1 MPTLLHLPN
10 EILLQI
16 IEETRPDSIKSFV
29 WSCKKIRTLGAKAL
43 MQHVEDLDRYEAPIF
58 GVWNNNS
65 GGNVNP
71 YAYLSDILF
80 KPRRALYVN
89 HLFIYNRSFTITQVR
104 QAPFTEQVL
113 LKIDGLCDLFFRSN
127 RCPYIKGDE
136 VEKWVDKLR
145 LGDTNAAACLFLT
158 LLPQLEALSII
169 DYSKQGYADM
179 IYEISKANQ
188 SPHRTIPGPLAL
200 HKLDTITINDAI
212 GMNRP
217 GEKFG
222 IYEACMT
229 LPSLRTLEGHH
240 IDSNFDRW
248 PSKEE
253 FPLESNVTDI
263 VFQNSAINAESFARL
278 LTRTKNLQRF
288 TYDFARLVG
297 ITGDYTAM
305 SLKNILVQSN
315 AHSLTH
321 LDFNFHGFPVN
332 DDARFIGS
340 LRQFQKLKHLRV
352 EGNMFIK
359 YMSETADLPG
369 QQRLVDLLPLLPA
382 SLKTLTLLPQS
393 ADVKV
398 TYTLDKLRKKRKDCL
413 PNLRRIT
420 CESKLPIVHGLLN
433 ECTSVGIELVYP
445 SR

>member
-1 MPTLLHLPN
+1 MSDLLHLPN
-10 EILLQI
+10 EILFQI
-16 IEETRPDSIKSFV
+16 IEETRPDSIKNFV
-29 WSCKKIRTLGAKAL
+29 WSCKKLRTIGAKAM

-65 GGNVNP
+65 GGSVNP
-71 YAYLSDILF
+71 YAYLSDILL

-104 QAPFTEQVL
+104 QAAFTEQIRR
-113 LKIDGLCDLFFRSN
+113 KIDEVCGLFFRGN
-127 RCPYIKGDE
+127 GCPYIKGDE
-136 VEKWVDKLR
+136 VDKWVEKLR
-145 LGDTNAAACLFLT
+145 RGDTNAAACLFLT

-188 SPHRTIPGPLAL
+188 SPHCTVPAPLAL
-200 HKLDTITINDAI
+200 HKLHTIIINDAI

-222 IYEACMT
+222 IYEICMT
-229 LPSLRTLEGHH
+229 LPSLRTLKGQH
-240 IDSNFDRW
+240 IDSHFDRW

-253 FPLESNVTDI
+253 FPHESNVTDI
-263 VFQNSAINAESFARL
+263 IFQNSAISAESFARL

-288 TYDFARLVG
+288 TYGFARLVG

-305 SLKNILVQSN
+305 SLKNILEQIN

-321 LDFNFHGFPVN
+321 LDLIFPGFPVGDN
-332 DDARFIGS
+332 TRFIGS
-340 LRQFQKLKHLRV
+340 LRRFHKLKHLQV

-359 YMSETADLPG
+359 YTSETADLPG
-369 QQRLVDLLPLLPA
+369 KRLVDLVPLLPA
-382 SLKTLTLLPQS
+382 SLKTLTLLPQ
-393 ADVKV
+393 AANAKV

-413 PNLRRIT
+413 PNLKRIT
-420 CESKLPIVHGLLN
+420 CQRDFPFLDGLAN
-433 ECTSVGIELVYP
+433 ECASVGIDLGY
-445 SR
+445 S